1 MVRRQG
7 IQYWMNFFQDLTE
20 AELHDGGYLDQEL
33 SRFCFLGMVQD
44 TLDDIRCVWNRHRI
58 RPYRQR
64 NHISGRPFMLYF
76 MPSMCSAM
84 DYGLEQNSNDVQIC
98 EEEIDSVPTLPCS
111 DLIKDLCVCIMQ
123 ENQITLPEN
132 PKDMRD
138 LYIFLREDI
147 NNSL

>member
-1 MVRRQG
+1 
-7 IQYWMNFFQDLTE
+7 
-20 AELHDGGYLDQEL
+20 
-33 SRFCFLGMVQD
+33 
-44 TLDDIRCVWNRHRI
+44 
-58 RPYRQR
+58 
-64 NHISGRPFMLYF
+64 MLYF